1 MIRRPDSLRG
11 DMRPYLF
18 LIPLFPLLG
27 FLFNLTIGVRV
38 LGRKAPEE
46 GHDDHGHAAEP
57 HPVIGLVA
65 AGTVFLSFLVAA
77 WAVVQAQ
84 GTPDHA
90 IVERLWTWLPG
101 GAAETA
107 VGGAAGATPFT
118 IQWSYLLDPLSSVMV
133 LFVTFVGFLIHVYSI
148 GYMGHDG
155 GYARYMAYLNLFM
168 FAMLT
173 LVLAA
178 NYAVLFVGWEG
189 VGLCSYLLIGFWFH
203 KQSASN
209 AGMKAFIVNRI
220 GDAGF
225 LAGMFLVFFTFGTLD
240 FRAVAAAVAEMPVA
254 WAWGGTLT
262 LIGLLLFVG
271 AVGKSAQLPLFVWL
285 PDAME
290 GPTPVSALIHAA
302 TMVTAGVYMV
312 ARSAPI
318 YSHAPK
324 AMATVAIVGAATA
337 IFAATIGLAQNDIK
351 RVLAYSTVS
360 QLGYMF
366 LACGVGAFAAGIFH
380 VFTHAFFKALLF
392 LGSGSV
398 IHAMSGE
405 QDMRNMGGLRSKLPW
420 THVTMLVGC
429 IAIAG
434 IPPLAG
440 FFSKDEILWSAYRVG
455 GYGRW
460 VWGIGS
466 AAAALTAFYMFR
478 LYWMTFGGSFRG
490 TDEQSRHLHESPS
503 TMVVPLQV
511 LAVGSIL
518 AGLLGVP
525 AVLGDAVG
533 VPNFIERF
541 MEPAFA
547 QAHHALGEVFAG
559 PFPGH
564 GFELGLMG
572 LSILI
577 ALVGIFLATGFYR
590 GAFDIPNRLVATF
603 PALYRTLLNKYWV
616 DELYGA
622 VFVRGLALGGGK
634 ALFANDR
641 FVIDGG
647 DGEVRMGLGVNGVA
661 WGVRDV
667 FARLSNFW
675 DRWVVDGA
683 VNLTAFVLDN
693 LSYAVRAVQSGFVQ
707 HYALG
712 MLIGIFLLIAAG
724 RFLLGLY

>member
-1 MIRRPDSLRG
+1 
-11 DMRPYLF
+11 MRPYLF

-27 FLFNLTIGVRV
+27 FVFNLTVGVLV
-38 LGRKAPEE
+38 LGRKPGEHS
-46 GHDDHGHAAEP
+46 HDDHAHAAP
-57 HPVIGLVA
+57 PSPIVGLVA
-65 AGTVFLSFLVAA
+65 GGTVFLSFLVAV
-77 WAVVQAQ
+77 WAIVQAQ
-84 GTPDHA
+84 GAPGHA
-90 IVERLWTWLPG
+90 VVETLWTWLPG

-107 VGGAAGATPFT
+107 VRGAWGVTPFT
-118 IQWSYLLDPLSSVMV
+118 VEWSYLLDPLSSVMV
-133 LFVTFVGFLIHVYSI
+133 LFVTFVGLLIHVYSI

-155 GYARYMAYLNLFM
+155 GYPRYMAYLNLFM

-203 KQSASN
+203 KDSASK
-209 AGMKAFIVNRI
+209 AGMKAFVVNRI

-225 LAGMFLVFFTFGTLD
+225 LAGMFLVFVTFGTLD
-240 FRAVAAAVAEMPVA
+240 FRAVMEAVAGMPVE

-312 ARSAPI
+312 ARSAPV
-318 YSHAPK
+318 YAHAPR
-324 AMATVAIVGAATA
+324 AMATVAVVGAATA
-337 IFAATIGLAQNDIK
+337 ILAATIGLAQNDIK

-398 IHAMSGE
+398 IHALSGE

-420 THVTMLVGC
+420 THATMLVGC

-460 VWGIGS
+460 VWAVGV
-466 AAAALTAFYMFR
+466 AAAALTGFYMFR
-478 LYWMTFGGSFRG
+478 LYRMTFAGRFRG
-490 TDEQSRHLHESPS
+490 TEEQERHLHESPS
-503 TMVVPLQV
+503 TMVVPLQI
-511 LAVGSIL
+511 LALGSIF
-518 AGLLGVP
+518 AGLLGIP
-525 AVLGDAVG
+525 AILGAPIG
-533 VPNFIERF
+533 VPHFMERF
-541 MEPAFA
+541 MDPAFER
-547 QAHHALGEVFAG
+547 AHHALREVFPG
-559 PFPGH
+559 PVPGH
-564 GFELGLMG
+564 GVELGLMV
-572 LSILI
+572 LSVLL
-577 ALVGIFLATGFYR
+577 ALGGVLLATGFYR
-590 GAFDIPNRLVATF
+590 GAFEIPNRLCAAF
-603 PALYRTLLNKYWV
+603 PGLYRAVLNKYWV

-622 VFVRGLALGGGK
+622 LFVRGLALGGGR

-647 DGEVRMGLGVNGVA
+647 DGEVRLGLGVNGAA

-693 LSYAVRAVQSGFVQ
+693 LSYAFRSVQSGLVQ
-707 HYALG
+707 SYALG

-724 RFLLGLY
+724 RFLFGLY